1 MDGAEVATNCA
12 CTTRS
17 CPTCWCPDNMLSST
31 QNTHKYRRVAEV
43 LSELDS
49 AREELLD
56 DDGDLLPGCVGDA
69 KAAEKRI
76 RHKLLPEMHGC
87 LCHTSSCLCPVQK
100 TNCTNGINFGISPFQ
115 TGLSLIFCGISY
127 ILIGLSLR

>member
-1 MDGAEVATNCA
+1 MARGSKA
-12 CTTRS
+12 
-17 CPTCWCPDNMLSST
+17 
-31 QNTHKYRRVAEV
+31 
-43 LSELDS
+43 SELLQVASWAPQQGAIYHVLIQLSQDNVFVISPRLQKS
-49 AREELLD
+49 ASD
-56 DDGDLLPGCVGDA
+56 TSCS
-69 KAAEKRI
+69 
-76 RHKLLPEMHGC
+76 PEMHGC